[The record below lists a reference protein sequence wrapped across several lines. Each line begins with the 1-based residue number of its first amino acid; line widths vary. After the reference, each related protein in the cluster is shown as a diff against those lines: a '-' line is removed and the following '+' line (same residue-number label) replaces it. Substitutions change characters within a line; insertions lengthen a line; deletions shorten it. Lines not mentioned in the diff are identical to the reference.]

1 MSGSNS
7 ERRLILLGATGS
19 IGRSTLDVLRH
30 LRATGGPRFRL
41 AGVAAGR
48 SADALAV
55 IAEEFAEDQP
65 ALALADESADLV
77 VPSAAQGTHATVHR
91 GPDAALQMIEQI
103 ARPGD
108 FVMAAMVGFAG
119 LAPTLAAIERG
130 CTIGL
135 ANKETLVAAGA
146 LVTAAARRRGVALL
160 PVDSEH
166 SAIIQCLRDGSSR
179 GVRRIVLTA
188 SGGPFR
194 TWPAERIAQAP
205 VEDALRHP
213 TWTMGAKITIDSAT
227 MMNKA
232 LEVIEAHWLFDLP
245 ADRIEVVVH
254 PQSIVHG
261 FVEFDDGSVLAQLS
275 PPDMRLPIQLALTWP
290 ERLDGCTPRLDFD
303 ALRSLQFEPV
313 DHERFPAVGLA
324 ARVIERGGTAGAI
337 LNAANEEAV
346 SAYLRRAVPFGRITA
361 LAAEALSAIRSEPIR
376 SLADAE
382 RADKAAR
389 RFVRERTTTTAPMDA
404 TAWTP

>member
-1 MSGSNS
+1 MNGSAN

-19 IGRSTLDVLRH
+19 IGKSTIDVLRH
-30 LRATGGPRFRL
+30 LRDCGGPHFRL
-41 AGVAAGR
+41 AGIAAARSAEALEAIAQEFASDRPAVALADPSTALSAAGR
-48 SADALAV
+48 
-55 IAEEFAEDQP
+55 IF
-65 ALALADESADLV
+65 
-77 VPSAAQGTHATVHR
+77 R
-91 GPDAALQMIEQI
+91 GPDAALELIEAI
-103 ARPGD
+103 AQPGD
-108 FVMAAMVGFAG
+108 LVMAAMVGFAG

-135 ANKETLVAAGA
+135 ANKETLVAAGS
-146 LVTAAARRRGVALL
+146 LVTAAARRCGVALL

-179 GVRRIVLTA
+179 GVRKIVLTA

-194 TWPAERIAQAP
+194 TWPAERIANAP

-213 TWTMGAKITIDSAT
+213 TWTMGSKITIDSAT

-245 ADRIEVVVH
+245 GERIEVIVH

-275 PPDMRLPIQLALTWP
+275 PPDMRLPIQLALAWP
-290 ERLDGCTPRLDFD
+290 ERLDGCTTRLDFS

-313 DHERFPAVGLA
+313 DHDRFPAVRLA
-324 ARVIERGGTAGAI
+324 ARVIDRGGTAGAI

-346 SAYLRRAVPFGRITA
+346 AAYLHRAIPFGRITT
-361 LAAEALSAIRSEPIR
+361 LTAEALDAIPSTEIHT
-376 SLADAE
+376 LADAE
-382 RADKAAR
+382 RADAAAR
-389 RFVRERTTTTAPMDA
+389 QFVRSRTPAPSLMDSP
-404 TAWTP
+404 AWTR